1 MLAIGCVSSNHLA
14 ASILHRRGYANDLPK
29 IASTAT
35 STKSL
40 ALAKPLVRGASRTE
54 EKPFYKKIVNYQP
67 TTAEFPNPERGFYGN
82 IDLMGG
88 RDFSENRTKGQTIVS
103 AVIRLDEYRNRP
115 LPPAFLSQLDRQL
128 QLVRTAGIKVIPRFT
143 YNFPNSAAE
152 MSQAPDPNLNLTIE
166 HIDRLKPI
174 LRKNADTIAVLQ
186 AGFIGAWGEWHSS
199 RSGLDRPQPKAKILA
214 ALLTAMPPN
223 RMVQLRY
230 PNDIKNNYPQ
240 ALTISS
246 AFRGSSQARVGFHND
261 CFLAN
266 QSDAG
271 TYLPDLAGLKS
282 YISKTAP
289 FVAVGGET
297 CQATP
302 TEHRSD
308 CPTAVAELARFQWS
322 YLNANFYKPDLDRWR
337 QEGCY
342 DDISKKLGYRFQL
355 IRSNFSPQVQRDRQ
369 LSGSFTIQNVGY
381 ASPFNPR
388 NLELIL
394 RHQQTGKVYRIP
406 ILKPLSK
413 THDPRFW
420 LPQVGEVS
428 VDIQAK
434 VPQSAPPGS
443 YELLLNLPD
452 PMPKLASRPE
462 YSIRLANQE
471 TWEAK
476 TGFNSLQRTIQ
487 LAK

>member
-1 MLAIGCVSSNHLA
+1 MNRYLDWLWKIGSSALMLSIGSVNNHLSA
-14 ASILHRRGYANDLPK
+14 APIDRPE
-29 IASTAT
+29 IALRSATA
-35 STKSL
+35 SKL
-40 ALAKPLVRGASRTE
+40 
-54 EKPFYKKIVNYQP
+54 IVSYPP
-67 TTAEFPNPERGFYGN
+67 TTAEFSNPERGFYGN
-82 IDLMGG
+82 IELMND
-88 RDFSENRTKGQTIVS
+88 RDFGEIRTKGQTIVS
-103 AVIRLDEYRNRP
+103 ANIRLDQYRNRP
-115 LPPAFLSQLDRQL
+115 LSPAFLSQLNQQL
-128 QLVRTAGIKVIPRFT
+128 QLVRQAGIKVIPRFT
-143 YNFPNSAAE
+143 YNFPNGAAE
-152 MSQAPDPNLNLTIE
+152 MDRAPDASLDLTLK
-166 HIDRLKPI
+166 HINQLKPI
-174 LRKNADTIAVLQ
+174 LQQNADVIAVLQ

-214 ALLTAMPPN
+214 ALLTAMPTN

-230 PNDIKNNYPQ
+230 PADIKTSYPQ
-240 ALTISS
+240 PLTIGS
-246 AFRGSSQARVGFHND
+246 AFRGSRQARVGFHND

-297 CQATP
+297 CEATP
-302 TEHRSD
+302 SEHRSD

-322 YLNANFYKPDLDRWR
+322 YLNADFYKDDLNRWR

-342 DDISKKLGYRFQL
+342 SDISKKLGYRLQL
-355 IRSNFSPQVQRDRQ
+355 VRSSFSSQIQRDRQ
-369 LSGSFTIQNVGY
+369 LNGNFVIKNVGY

-388 NLELIL
+388 SLELVL
-394 RHQQTGKVYRIP
+394 RHQQTGKVYRLP
-406 ILKPLSK
+406 ILKALSR

-428 VDIQAK
+428 VDIRAK
-434 VPQSAPPGS
+434 VPPAAPPGS

-452 PMPKLASRPE
+452 PLPKLATRPE
-462 YSIRLANQE
+462 YSIRLANQQ

-476 TGFNSLQRTIQ
+476 TGFNSLNRTVQ

>member
-1 MLAIGCVSSNHLA
+1 MNRYPFWLWTIFGSTMMLLVGSVSNHQLA
-14 ASILHRRGYANDLPK
+14 RSIAQSEVAPQQ
-29 IASTAT
+29 IASNG
-35 STKSL
+35 S
-40 ALAKPLVRGASRTE
+40 
-54 EKPFYKKIVNYQP
+54 IVNYQP
-67 TTAEFPNPERGFYGN
+67 TTAEFLNPERGFYGN
-82 IDLMGG
+82 IELISGQ
-88 RDFSENRTKGQTIVS
+88 DFSEIRSKGLTI
-103 AVIRLDEYRNRP
+103 ANAYIRLDQYRNRP
-115 LPPAFLSQLDRQL
+115 LPPAFLNKLNQQL
-128 QLVRTAGIKVIPRFT
+128 QLVSKAGIKIIPRFA
-143 YNFPNSAAE
+143 YNFPEGEADMA
-152 MSQAPDPNLNLTIE
+152 QAPDANLDLTIK
-166 HIDRLKPI
+166 HINQLKPI
-174 LRKNADTIAVLQ
+174 LQKNADVIAVLQ

-214 ALLTAMPPN
+214 ALLTAMPAN

-230 PNDIKNNYPQ
+230 PEDIKANYAQ
-240 ALTISS
+240 SLTISS
-246 AFRGSSQARVGFHND
+246 AFRGGRQARVGFHND

-271 TYLPDLAGLKS
+271 TYLPDRAGLKS

-322 YLNANFYKPDLDRWR
+322 YLNADFYKADHDRWR
-337 QEGCY
+337 REGCY
-342 DDISKKLGYRFQL
+342 SDISKKLGYRLQL
-355 IRSNFSPQVQRDRQ
+355 VRSSFAPQVQRDRQ
-369 LSGSFTIQNVGY
+369 LSGNFVIKNVGY

-394 RHQQTGKVYRIP
+394 RHQQTGKVYRLP
-406 ILKPLSK
+406 ILKALSK

-420 LPQVGEVS
+420 LPQVGEIS
-428 VDIQAK
+428 VNIRAKLPQA
-434 VPQSAPPGS
+434 APSGS

-452 PMPKLASRPE
+452 PMPKLAKRPE
-462 YSIRLANQE
+462 YSIRLANNQ

-476 TGFNSLQRTIQ
+476 TGFNSLKRTVQ